1 MQGELPGRNQDS
13 WVRQLVWP
21 PHCVRAS
28 MQVKECPALI
38 VTGWS
43 LAETPS

>member
-1 MQGELPGRNQDS
+1 MQDELPGRNQDS
-13 WVRQLVWP
+13 WMRQLVWP
-21 PHCVRAS
+21 PHYVRAL
-28 MQVKECPALI
+28 QVKECPALI